1 MRVSHKVD
9 HTEMAKGLQGA
20 AKKNH
25 FLFFSLFQEQKNA
38 WLVFIYVSNDGLYR
52 LVLSCLQVRRILWK
66 IYTPV
71 ALDP

>member
-20 AKKNH
+20 AKKYH
-25 FLFFSLFQEQKNA
+25 FLFFSLSRTKNA